1 MSKKRVY
8 ELAKDLGM
16 SNKELVDWLVAHD
29 YDEIKSHSSSLEEG
43 QAQAVTEKVLAER
56 KPKAPAPPPTT
67 PGFVVRRK
75 VVGAPAPAVASPPA
89 AGTAVPAGETRSPA
103 SAASDAASQ
112 HAAGTQEAPVAFQ
125 RRGRPQSFSV
135 ISARNNPV

>member
-1 MSKKRVY
+1 MAKKRVY

-29 YDEIKSHSSSLEEG
+29 YEEIKSHSSSLEDG

-75 VVGAPAPAVASPPA
+75 VVVAP
-89 AGTAVPAGETRSPA
+89 
-103 SAASDAASQ
+103 
-112 HAAGTQEAPVAFQ
+112 PVAPPDP
-125 RRGRPQSFSV
+125 RRSV
-135 ISARNNPV
+135 HR